1 MIIRLSFYIFAKV
14 LTKQLSTMKNV
25 TTIHRHKVPDK
36 LKFLTRISKKTRKA
50 VYLEASKY
58 ISDLTK
64 LIFGGVILTN
74 ILNFN
79 VDKIIMFVTGT
90 IAIIGFVILSLL
102 LFLKG
107 KE

>member
-1 MIIRLSFYIFAKV
+1 
-14 LTKQLSTMKNV
+14 MKNA
-25 TTIHRHKVPDK
+25 TTIRRPKKPDK
-36 LKFLTRISKKTRKA
+36 QKFLTRISKKTQKA

-64 LIFGGVILTN
+64 LIFGGIILTN

-79 VDKIIMFVTGT
+79 IDKVIIFVAGT

>member
-1 MIIRLSFYIFAKV
+1 M
-14 LTKQLSTMKNV
+14 
-25 TTIHRHKVPDK
+25 PDK
-36 LKFLTRISKKTRKA
+36 LKFLTRISRKTKKA

-64 LIFGGVILTN
+64 LIFGGVLLTN

-79 VDKIIMFVTGT
+79 IDKTIIFVVGLF
-90 IAIIGFVILSLL
+90 AIIGFISLSLL

>member
-1 MIIRLSFYIFAKV
+1 
-14 LTKQLSTMKNV
+14 MKNA
-25 TTIHRHKVPDK
+25 TTIRRPKKPDK
-36 LKFLTRISKKTRKA
+36 LKFLTRISKKTQKA

-58 ISDLTK
+58 INDLTK
-64 LIFGGVILTN
+64 LIFGGIILTN

-79 VDKIIMFVTGT
+79 IDKVIIFVAGT

>member
-1 MIIRLSFYIFAKV
+1 
-14 LTKQLSTMKNV
+14 MKNV
-25 TTIHRHKVPDK
+25 TAVHGRKMPDTSKLLPKV
-36 LKFLTRISKKTRKA
+36 TRKTQKA
-50 VYLEASKY
+50 IYLEASKY

-64 LIFGGVILTN
+64 LIFGGIILTN

-79 VDKIIMFVTGT
+79 INKVIIFVAGF
-90 IAIIGFVILSLL
+90 IAVIILTAFSFA

>member
-1 MIIRLSFYIFAKV
+1 M
-14 LTKQLSTMKNV
+14 
-25 TTIHRHKVPDK
+25 
-36 LKFLTRISKKTRKA
+36 SKKTQKA

-64 LIFGGVILTN
+64 LIFGGIILTN

-79 VDKIIMFVTGT
+79 IDKVIIFVVGT

>member
-1 MIIRLSFYIFAKV
+1 
-14 LTKQLSTMKNV
+14 MKNA
-25 TTIHRHKVPDK
+25 TTIRRPKKPDK
-36 LKFLTRISKKTRKA
+36 LKFLTRISKKTQKA

-64 LIFGGVILTN
+64 LIFGGIILTN

-79 VDKIIMFVTGT
+79 IDKVIIFVAGT

>member
-1 MIIRLSFYIFAKV
+1 
-14 LTKQLSTMKNV
+14 MKNV
-25 TTIHRHKVPDK
+25 TIIRRRKTPDK
-36 LKFLTRISKKTRKA
+36 LKFLTRISKKTQKA
-50 VYLEASKY
+50 VYLETSKY

-64 LIFGGVILTN
+64 LIFGGIILTN

-79 VDKIIMFVTGT
+79 IDKVIIFVAGT

>member
-1 MIIRLSFYIFAKV
+1 
-14 LTKQLSTMKNV
+14 MKNI
-25 TTIHRHKVPDK
+25 TTIHRRKMSNTFKLLPKVN
-36 LKFLTRISKKTRKA
+36 RKTRKA

-64 LIFGGVILTN
+64 LIFGGIILTN

-79 VDKIIMFVTGT
+79 IDKTIIFVSGF
-90 IAIIGFVILSLL
+90 IAVIILTAFSFA

>member
-1 MIIRLSFYIFAKV
+1 
-14 LTKQLSTMKNV
+14 MKNV
-25 TTIHRHKVPDK
+25 SAIHRQKMPK
-36 LKFLTRISKKTRKA
+36 KIKFIPSISSKTRKA

-74 ILNFN
+74 ILNLN
-79 VDKIIMFVTGT
+79 IDKAITFTIGLLAVIIF
-90 IAIIGFVILSLL
+90 ICLSLI

>member
-1 MIIRLSFYIFAKV
+1 
-14 LTKQLSTMKNV
+14 MKNA
-25 TTIHRHKVPDK
+25 TTIRRPKKPDK
-36 LKFLTRISKKTRKA
+36 LKFLTRISKKTQKA

-58 ISDLTK
+58 VSDLTK
-64 LIFGGVILTN
+64 LIFGGIILTN

-79 VDKIIMFVTGT
+79 IDKVIIFVAGT

>member
-1 MIIRLSFYIFAKV
+1 
-14 LTKQLSTMKNV
+14 MKNA
-25 TTIHRHKVPDK
+25 TTIRRPKKPDK
-36 LKFLTRISKKTRKA
+36 LKFLTRISKKTQKA
-50 VYLEASKY
+50 VYLESSKY

-64 LIFGGVILTN
+64 LIFGGIILTN

-79 VDKIIMFVTGT
+79 IDKMIIFVSGF
-90 IAIIGFVILSLL
+90 IAVIILTAFSFA